1 MKNSQSTD
9 LPRLSEEPEQKASA
23 LRQALVEGETSGAPV
38 PFAMAS
44 IIEEAHQETTGGSV
58 DVAQAV
64 RDVRR
69 KRADF
74 DAFDRLMQRQGGE
87 PPHR

>member
-9 LPRLSEEPEQKASA
+9 PPRLSEEPEQKASA
-23 LRQALVEGETSGAPV
+23 LRQALVEGETSGA

>member
-9 LPRLSEEPEQKASA
+9 LPRLSEEPEQKAIA
-23 LRQALVEGETSGAPV
+23 LRQALVEGEKSGV